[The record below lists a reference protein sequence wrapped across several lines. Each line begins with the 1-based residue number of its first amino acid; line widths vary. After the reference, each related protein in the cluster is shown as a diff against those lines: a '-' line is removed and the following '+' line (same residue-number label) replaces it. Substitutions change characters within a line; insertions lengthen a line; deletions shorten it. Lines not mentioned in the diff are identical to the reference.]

1 MNNLNCF
8 LTLELLSAQPMVQP
22 LYAVEAG
29 NTILLIKKSRNFEN
43 ERYEHQL
50 EKEASSECGQRKL
63 QKVKSESGRVG
74 ERPLPQPRPGRR
86 TWQEAEGTPSAQLVV
101 AAISCRT
108 VTSGQHGSSRV
119 TRL

>member
-63 QKVKSESGRVG
+63 QKVKSESERVG
-74 ERPLPQPRPGRR
+74 ERPLLYRSRDQVDAHGRR
-86 TWQEAEGTPSAQLVV
+86 PRARPVLSWWSLRSPVAQSPVGCMAAVV
-101 AAISCRT
+101 
-108 VTSGQHGSSRV
+108 
-119 TRL
+119 